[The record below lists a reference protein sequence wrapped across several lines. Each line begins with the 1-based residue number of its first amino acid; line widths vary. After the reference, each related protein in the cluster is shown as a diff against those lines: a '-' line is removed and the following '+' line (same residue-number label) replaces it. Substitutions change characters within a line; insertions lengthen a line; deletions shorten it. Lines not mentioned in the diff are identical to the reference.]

1 MKNILR
7 YTAALFCVVL
17 ALTACLPEEPVHE
30 SINMGAGEVTSLSS
44 SAADLLCE
52 IEDELPKYTKIEYGI
67 IYSENQEKVEN
78 HKGVKKIEG
87 RDLSENRFLVQ
98 LTDLKAKQEYFYS
111 SYLRLDE
118 GRIIYGDI
126 SSFVTKASYKVTF
139 NANGGKGGMA
149 PQHFEEDDNK
159 ALTEN
164 TFTREGHE
172 FAGWNTKADGSGQYF
187 HPQQAHQLTDNVN
200 LFAQWQ
206 VVSGMEE
213 GYTYVD
219 LGLSVEWA
227 TRNVG
232 AERREAY
239 GDYFAWGETQT
250 KNNYAWDS
258 YQWGIASDLLT
269 KYCVDAAH
277 GKNGV
282 TDAKTT
288 LDLTDDA
295 ARVQWK
301 GAWRMPTLAEQKEL
315 REKCTWKWK
324 NLNGIAGYE
333 VTGPSGK
340 SIFLP
345 AAGFKNNDA
354 LYQSGSYGCYWSSSL
369 YEIQSDY
376 AYYLNIIPS
385 TREQGQYSRSYGYSV
400 RPVYLT
406 YYCVRFDANQGE
418 GKMDSVMVKKTES
431 LTIPANQFTRDGYI
445 FTAWNTAP
453 DGSGTKVADQS
464 KFSPTSDT
472 TFYAQWHKVWMLH
485 FDANGGKYN
494 GSGTTMPDQQF
505 KDGEAQEIEANVY
518 TREKHKFVCWNTKA
532 DGSGDSI
539 ADKQELLLTSDTTL
553 YAQWH
558 EWYTIKLHANGGS
571 GSATTFNQLFE
582 ETVSNQLMDNPF
594 SRSSYIFT
602 GWNTKADGSGV
613 SYDDKATITAS
624 SDMDLYAQW
633 KAVYKLTFNG
643 NGATSNMAPQT
654 FYAGVAQQINKNTL
668 TRSGYKFLAWNTKVD
683 GTGTSYRDGDSI
695 LLNANMTLYAQ
706 WQVGIGTAQGY
717 EYVDLGLP
725 SGTKWATC
733 NVGATQPYEYGDYFA
748 WGEVS
753 SKPKYSWDNY
763 LMGAKNAII
772 KYCSDEYMGSNNF
785 VDYVQ
790 ILSPSDD
797 AAQQAWGGNWRMPM
811 IQEME
816 ELQDN
821 CTWTWTTL
829 NGVNGYL
836 VKGSNGASIFLPAA
850 GSYDG
855 ADMYESGFAAYYWT
869 STLLSSNSNMAY
881 ALYFSQDEGNDYSY
895 YMRYY
900 GHSIRP
906 IYTTNYSIIFDAN
919 GGTGTMEY
927 IQVEKGQSTRLPYN
941 NFSRENHYFSG
952 WNTRADGKGELYMDN
967 ASILPESNIL
977 LYAQWKSGIV
987 ISFDAN
993 GGQGSMSNQIFD
1005 NKISGALNK
1014 NEFYRNGYDFIGW
1027 NTESDGSG
1035 ISYTDEQLITMS
1047 VGNITLYAQWGMSVS
1062 GIHNSHSYVD
1072 LGLPSGL
1079 MWATYNIGATSP
1091 ENRGAYYAWGEVS
1104 SKSVFSWD
1112 TYKYG
1117 TSTALTKYCHDSYNG
1132 LNGFVDYK
1140 YELDLEDD
1148 VAYDK
1153 WGGNWRMPTDAEQ
1166 KELLD
1171 NCTWTW
1177 IKYGGVV
1184 GVIGISK
1191 INGKG
1196 IFLPTTGAIGQF
1208 GSSSNPELNILGC
1221 YASCS
1226 LSDNNSTE
1234 IAAFWFVDY
1243 QGKQKPGVGSGR
1255 PRFVGHAVRAVCGA
1269 KKPMMTIT
1277 FDANGASGSMSPQQ
1291 IRQGS
1296 SQRIKQ
1302 NSFVR
1307 DGYYFGGWNTRA
1319 DGSGTSYAN
1328 NQEITLSQNTTLYAQ
1343 WILLLS
1349 GTENGHDYV
1358 DLGLP
1363 SGTKW
1368 ATCNIGATTPE
1379 DYGDYFAWGETS
1391 PKDNYDW
1398 STYKYC
1404 NGSYTTLTKYNTKS
1418 NYGNNGFTDNKTTL
1432 ELSDDAAHTN
1442 WGGKWRMPTI
1452 TEQQELINNCTWTWT
1467 TQNGV
1472 NGYKVTS
1479 KINGESIFLP
1489 AASYRY
1495 GTSVGYVGEA
1505 GYYWSSSLDESYPDL
1520 AFDFWFF
1527 SLNVAWSSNGRHDGR
1542 PIRAVCP

>member
-1 MKNILR
+1 MKHILR

-30 SINMGAGEVTSLSS
+30 TINMGAGELTNLSS
-44 SAADLLCE
+44 SAASLMCE
-52 IEDELPKYTKIEYGI
+52 IEDELPKYSKIEYGI
-67 IYSENQEKVEN
+67 VYSDNREKVEN

-87 RDLSENRFLVQ
+87 QGLSENRFTVQ
-98 LTDLKAKQEYFYS
+98 LADLKAKQEYFYC
-111 SYLRLDE
+111 SYLRIDE
-118 GRIIYGDI
+118 GRMIYGDI
-126 SSFVTKASYKVTF
+126 SSFVTKASYKASF
-139 NANGGKGGMA
+139 DANGGKGGME

-164 TFTREGHE
+164 AFTREHHE
-172 FAGWNTKADGSGQYF
+172 FAGWNTKSDGSGSYYQPGSLYT
-187 HPQQAHQLTDNVN
+187 LSEDVK

-206 VVSGMEE
+206 AYSGMEE

-232 AERREAY
+232 ADRREAY
-239 GDYFAWGETQT
+239 GDYFAWGETQP
-250 KNNYAWDS
+250 KSNYAWET

-269 KYCVDAAH
+269 KYCIDAAH
-277 GKNGV
+277 GKNGA
-282 TDAKTT
+282 TDGKTV
-288 LDLTDDA
+288 LELSDDA

-301 GAWRMPTLAEQKEL
+301 GDWRMPTLAEQQEL

-354 LYQSGSYGCYWSSSL
+354 LYQSGSYGCYWSSNL

-385 TREQGQYSRSYGYSV
+385 THEQAQYSRSYGYSL
-400 RPVYLT
+400 RPVYTT
-406 YYCVRFDANQGE
+406 YYCLRFDANGGS
-418 GKMDSVMVKKTES
+418 GKMDSMMVKKTETAT
-431 LTIPANQFTRDGYI
+431 LPANTFTRDGYI
-445 FTAWNTAP
+445 FTAWNTAA
-453 DGSGTKVADQS
+453 DGSGTKVTDQT

-505 KDGEAQEIEANVY
+505 KDGEAQEIEANVF

-539 ADKQELLLTSDTTL
+539 VNQQEVLLTSDTTL

-558 EWYTIKLHANGGS
+558 KLYTITFHANGGS
-571 GSATTFNQLFE
+571 GSATTFNQTFE
-582 ETVSNQLMDNPF
+582 EGVSGQLLNNLF
-594 SRSSYIFT
+594 SRTYYVFT

-613 SYDDKATITAS
+613 SYDDKATITAT

-654 FYAGVAQQINKNTL
+654 FYAGEAQQINKNTI
-668 TRSGYKFLAWNTKVD
+668 TRSGYKFMAWNTKVD
-683 GTGTSYRDGDSI
+683 GSGTSYKDGEIITLKS
-695 LLNANMTLYAQ
+695 NMTLFAQ
-706 WQVGIGTAQGY
+706 WELFAGSENGY

-733 NVGATQPYEYGDYFA
+733 NVGAKESYEYGSYYA

-772 KYCSDEYMGSNNF
+772 KYCSDENMGSNNF

-811 IQEME
+811 IQEMD

-881 ALYFSQDEGNDYSY
+881 ALYFSQDEGNDYSF

-919 GGTGTMEY
+919 GGTGTMSV
-927 IQVEKGQSTRLPYN
+927 QKVQKGASLNLKSNAFTKDGYV
-941 NFSRENHYFSG
+941 FTG

-967 ASILPESNIL
+967 ASILPKSNIL

-1005 NKISGALNK
+1005 NKIPGALNK

-1035 ISYTDEQLITMS
+1035 ISYTDEQLITMF
-1047 VGNITLYAQWGMSVS
+1047 VGHITLYAQWERIKYNLSFDANGGEGTMAAQTFEAGVS
-1062 GIHNSHSYVD
+1062 QAIVSNTFTREGYDFIGWNTKADGSGTFYTNKQSITLTQDMTLYAQWFTPTYVD
-1072 LGLPSGL
+1072 LGL
-1079 MWATYNIGATSP
+1079 
-1091 ENRGAYYAWGEVS
+1091 
-1104 SKSVFSWD
+1104 SV
-1112 TYKYG
+1112 
-1117 TSTALTKYCHDSYNG
+1117 
-1132 LNGFVDYK
+1132 
-1140 YELDLEDD
+1140 
-1148 VAYDK
+1148 
-1153 WGGNWRMPTDAEQ
+1153 
-1166 KELLD
+1166 
-1171 NCTWTW
+1171 
-1177 IKYGGVV
+1177 
-1184 GVIGISK
+1184 
-1191 INGKG
+1191 
-1196 IFLPTTGAIGQF
+1196 
-1208 GSSSNPELNILGC
+1208 
-1221 YASCS
+1221 
-1226 LSDNNSTE
+1226 
-1234 IAAFWFVDY
+1234 
-1243 QGKQKPGVGSGR
+1243 
-1255 PRFVGHAVRAVCGA
+1255 
-1269 KKPMMTIT
+1269 
-1277 FDANGASGSMSPQQ
+1277 
-1291 IRQGS
+1291 
-1296 SQRIKQ
+1296 
-1302 NSFVR
+1302 
-1307 DGYYFGGWNTRA
+1307 
-1319 DGSGTSYAN
+1319 
-1328 NQEITLSQNTTLYAQ
+1328 
-1343 WILLLS
+1343 
-1349 GTENGHDYV
+1349 
-1358 DLGLP
+1358 
-1363 SGTKW
+1363 KW
-1368 ATCNIGATTPE
+1368 ATCNVGATTPE
-1379 DYGDYFAWGETS
+1379 GYGDYFAWGETS
-1391 PKDNYDW
+1391 PKNDYSW

-1404 NGSYTTLTKYNTKS
+1404 KGSETTLTKYNTNSS
-1418 NYGNNGFTDNKTTL
+1418 NGTVDNKTTL
-1432 ELSDDAAHTN
+1432 DLSDDAARAN
-1442 WGGKWRMPTI
+1442 WGGKWRMPTQA
-1452 TEQQELINNCTWTWT
+1452 EQEELINNCTWTKT

-1479 KINGESIFLP
+1479 KTNGNSIFLP
-1489 AASYRY
+1489 AADRRYTWTWTTQSGVNGYSVTSKTNGNSIFLPAAGYRK
-1495 GTSVGYVGEA
+1495 GTSVYSVGSY
-1505 GYYWSSSLDESYPDL
+1505 GCYWSSSLIESGPRDAYYL
-1520 AFDFWFF
+1520 YYGSG
-1527 SLNVAWSSNGRHDGR
+1527 SLDCYNFNRCSGQSVR
-1542 PIRAVCP
+1542 PVCP

>member
-1 MKNILR
+1 MKHILR

-30 SINMGAGEVTSLSS
+30 TINMGAGELTSLSS
-44 SAADLLCE
+44 SAASLMCE
-52 IEDELPKYTKIEYGI
+52 IEDALPKYSKIEYGI
-67 IYSENQEKVEN
+67 VYSDNREKVEN
-78 HKGVKKIEG
+78 HKGLKKIEG
-87 RDLSENRFLVQ
+87 QGLSENRFTVQ
-98 LTDLKAKQEYFYS
+98 LADLKAKQEYFYC

-139 NANGGKGGMA
+139 DANGGKGGME

-159 ALTEN
+159 ALTDN
-164 TFTREGHE
+164 AFTREHHE
-172 FAGWNTKADGSGQYF
+172 FAGWNTKSDGSGSYYQPGSLYT
-187 HPQQAHQLTDNVN
+187 LSEDVK

-206 VVSGMEE
+206 AYSGMEE

-232 AERREAY
+232 ADRREAY

-258 YQWGIASDLLT
+258 YQWGIAPDLLT

-277 GKNGV
+277 GKNGA
-282 TDAKTT
+282 TDGKTT
-288 LDLTDDA
+288 LELTDDA

-333 VTGPSGK
+333 VTGPCGK

-354 LYQSGSYGCYWSSSL
+354 LYQAGSYGCYWSSNL

-385 TREQGQYSRSYGYSV
+385 THEQAQYSRSYGYSL
-400 RPVYLT
+400 RPVYTT
-406 YYCVRFDANQGE
+406 YYCLRFDANQGE
-418 GKMDSVMVKKTES
+418 GKMDSMMVKKAETATLS
-431 LTIPANQFTRDGYI
+431 ANTFTREGYI
-445 FTAWNTAP
+445 FTTWNTAA
-453 DGSGTKVADQS
+453 DGSGTKVADQT

-505 KDGEAQEIEANVY
+505 KDGEVQEIEANVF

-558 EWYTIKLHANGGS
+558 ELYTITFHGNGGS
-571 GSATTFNQLFE
+571 GSATTFNQTFE
-582 ETVSNQLMDNPF
+582 EGVSRQLLNNLF
-594 SRSSYIFT
+594 SRTYYVFT

-613 SYDDKATITAS
+613 SYADKATITAT

-654 FYAGVAQQINKNTL
+654 FYAGEAQQINKNTI
-668 TRSGYKFLAWNTKVD
+668 TRSGYKFMAWNTKVD
-683 GTGTSYRDGDSI
+683 GSGTSYKDGEIITLKS
-695 LLNANMTLYAQ
+695 NMTLFAQ
-706 WQVGIGTAQGY
+706 WELFSGSENGY

-733 NVGATQPYEYGDYFA
+733 NVGAKESYEYGSYYA

-763 LMGAKNAII
+763 LMGAKNAIT

-811 IQEME
+811 IQEMD

-881 ALYFSQDEGNDYSY
+881 ALYFSLDEGNDYSY

-906 IYTTNYSIIFDAN
+906 IYTTNYSIIFNAN

-967 ASILPESNIL
+967 ASILPKSNIL

-1005 NKISGALNK
+1005 NKIPGALNK

-1117 TSTALTKYCHDSYNG
+1117 KSTALTKYCHASYNG

-1140 YELDLEDD
+1140 YDLDLEDD

-1196 IFLPTTGAIGQF
+1196 IFLPTTGAIGQY

-1234 IAAFWFVDY
+1234 IATFGFVDY

-1269 KKPMMTIT
+1269 AKKPMMTIT
-1277 FDANGASGSMSPQQ
+1277 FDANGASGSMSPQP

-1307 DGYYFGGWNTRA
+1307 DGYYFGGWNTA
-1319 DGSGTSYAN
+1319 PDGSGTPYSDG
-1328 NQEITLSQNTTLYAQ
+1328 QELTLTQDMTLYAQ
-1343 WILLLS
+1343 WFVF
-1349 GTENGHDYV
+1349 TPTYV
-1358 DLGLP
+1358 DLGL
-1363 SGTKW
+1363 SVKW
-1368 ATCNIGATTPE
+1368 ATCNVGATTP
-1379 DYGDYFAWGETS
+1379 DGYGDYFAWGETS
-1391 PKDNYDW
+1391 PKNEYGW
-1398 STYKYC
+1398 ITYKYC
-1404 NGSYTTLTKYNTKS
+1404 KGSKNTLTKYNTDS
-1418 NYGNNGFTDNKTTL
+1418 NYGTVDNKTTL
-1432 ELSDDAAHTN
+1432 DLSDDAAHVN
-1442 WGGKWRMPTI
+1442 WGGKWRMPT
-1452 TEQQELINNCTWTWT
+1452 TAEQDELRNNCTWTWA

-1479 KINGESIFLP
+1479 KTNGNSIFLP
-1489 AASYRY
+1489 AAGCRY
-1495 GTSVGYVGEA
+1495 GTIIYNNVGSH
-1505 GYYWSSSLDESYPDL
+1505 GYYWASSLYESYPDGANNL
-1520 AFDFWFF
+1520 YFY
-1527 SLNVAWSSNGRHDGR
+1527 SGNVYGGYYDDRSGGRTV
-1542 PIRAVCP
+1542 RAVCP